1 MRRMRDQHNKSV
13 ATLGMQPVRTVS
25 GTERRVLMRN
35 DRHSAAAAREARMG
49 RLLPTS
55 RDALHLQVPLAD
67 Q

>member
-25 GTERRVLMRN
+25 GTERRVLMN
-35 DRHSAAAAREARMG
+35 IDWHSAATSREARMS
-49 RLLPTS
+49 RLLPPS
-55 RDALHLQVPLAD
+55 RDALHLRLPLAD